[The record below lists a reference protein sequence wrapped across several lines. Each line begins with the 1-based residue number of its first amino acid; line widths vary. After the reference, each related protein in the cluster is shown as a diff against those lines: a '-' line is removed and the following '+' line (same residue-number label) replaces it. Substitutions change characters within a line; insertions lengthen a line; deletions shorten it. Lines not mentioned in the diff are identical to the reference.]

1 MNRPTIAFHT
11 ALHFVTHDA
20 IPMIP
25 TVDSTFKPRARARFS
40 MRLTPV
46 FLGFGAAFCA
56 SQAAIAAPKSPPR
69 FAQNQDT
76 PTPRTQGDANAPAA
90 APQDKPRGLE
100 VPVGPDTAP
109 PADAAGAPPAN
120 VTVPAA
126 PPIAPTPRA
135 TPDVPPVIGN
145 VAEAEGREIADV
157 RVVGN
162 RVLPAETIL
171 GQVRTQR
178 GAAFSARQAEL
189 DRGRVDQLGFF
200 ATVQSQVAPDV
211 EQPGKV
217 VVTFIVVENRVVT
230 SYRFNNATALK
241 SVDLVP
247 VLTSKIGLVLN
258 RNNVNQDVA
267 AIQKL
272 YSDRGYAVL
281 VQSAELDESGTLVFT
296 LQEARISRIE
306 ISGLK
311 KTRPALIRRQVRVK
325 NGDSFDASK
334 LRRDINRIFDLGFFE
349 DATFKVDD
357 DTNLPGSVIVTYLLK
372 EKRTGQLSFGVGFDS
387 RSRISGFVTVQDTN
401 LRGSGKRALASLET
415 GSRRNYEISYGNPF
429 IGDKNASY
437 DISAYNRTIFRE
449 PRLVRQ
455 LTNGNTGDTNA
466 VSFEEQ
472 RTGVR
477 FNFTKPLD
485 YERNRTLLFGYRNER
500 AKLLQRESDGTL
512 SPPLTEDGNELQS
525 SGKVSA
531 FSAGFLRDK
540 RDLRSDPSRGS
551 RQQLILE
558 QGTSLLGGDTSF
570 TKIDLDLRQY
580 FPLIQG
586 IKPTDQPKLVFA
598 ARFVG
603 GRSLKQL
610 PAFEQYYIGGSDT
623 VRGYDTDEQFGD
635 NQFYTNLELRY
646 RLQSKIQIVGFIDA
660 GTAFGGDFSSN
671 TNSNTLFSYGGGVRI
686 NTPIGPIRL
695 DLGKGDRGV
704 QTHFAIGPTF

>member
-1 MNRPTIAFHT
+1 MIESVAPLSTLRP
-11 ALHFVTHDA
+11 
-20 IPMIP
+20 
-25 TVDSTFKPRARARFS
+25 RARFS
-40 MRLTPV
+40 SRLMPV
-46 FLGFGAAFCA
+46 FLGFGAAI
-56 SQAAIAAPKSPPR
+56 SISAATAAPKSPLQI
-69 FAQNQDT
+69 AQNQDT

-90 APQDKPRGLE
+90 APQEKPRGLE
-100 VPVGPDTAP
+100 IPVGPETTPPAGAAATP
-109 PADAAGAPPAN
+109 PADATAPA
-120 VTVPAA
+120 TVPV
-126 PPIAPTPRA
+126 APTPRV
-135 TPDVPPVIGN
+135 TPDVPPIIGN

-217 VVTFIVVENRVVT
+217 IVTFIVVENRVVT

-247 VLTSKIGLVLN
+247 VLTSKIGQVLN

-272 YSDRGYAVL
+272 YSDRGFAVL
-281 VQSAELDESGTLVFT
+281 VQSAELDEGGTLVFT

-311 KTRPALIRRQVRVK
+311 KTRPELIRRQVRVK
-325 NGDSFDASK
+325 NGDPFDASK
-334 LRRDINRIFDLGFFE
+334 LRRDLNRIFDLGFFE

-387 RSRISGFVTVQDTN
+387 RSRISGFATVQETN
-401 LRGSGKRALASLET
+401 LRGKGLRALASLET
-415 GSRRNYEISYGNPF
+415 GSRRNFELSFGNPF

-437 DISAYNRTIFRE
+437 DVSVYNRTIFRE

-455 LTNGNTGDTNA
+455 LTNGNTTDA

-472 RTGVR
+472 RTGGR

-485 YERNRTLLFGYRNER
+485 YDRNRTLLFGYRNER
-500 AKLLQRESDGTL
+500 AKLLQRDSNGVVG
-512 SPPLTEDGNELQS
+512 PPVTADGNQLQS
-525 SGKVSA
+525 SGKISA
-531 FSAGFLRDK
+531 FSGGFLRDM
-540 RDLRSDPSRGS
+540 RDLRLDPSRGS
-551 RQQLILE
+551 RQQLIVE
-558 QGTSLLGGDTSF
+558 QGISALGGDTTF

-586 IKPTDQPKLVFA
+586 LKATDQPRLVFA

-646 RLQSKIQIVGFIDA
+646 RLQNKIQVVGFVDA
-660 GTAFGGDFSSN
+660 GTAFGGSFSSN
-671 TNSNTLFSYGGGVRI
+671 TGSNTLFSYGGGLRV

-695 DLGKGDRGV
+695 DIGKGDRGV